1 MLAHIMS
8 AARSRYGLLV
18 SALGAA
24 LLAVA
29 VFLPWYGLSLTAT
42 GAAVAQQTDE
52 QLVQQFGNA
61 GLQAR
66 LGGLHNSIAGLAG
79 RELGSVSAHQVLH
92 DLNVVLL
99 VLAALAL
106 IDALIALARASAPLP
121 DGAGRAVVL
130 LGALAS
136 VCVGYRMVHPPI
148 PAQDVLA
155 LKLREGAWLALLGSL
170 MVALGG
176 IWPRSAILRAAVDGD
191 LPAHSGEDSVFAALS
206 GWTPSS

>member
-1 MLAHIMS
+1 MFAHIMS
-8 AARSRYGLLV
+8 GARSRYGLLV

-29 VFLPWYGLSLTAT
+29 VFLPWYGLSLTST

-61 GLQAR
+61 GLQAQ
-66 LGGLHNSIAGLAG
+66 LAGLHSSIAGLAG

-106 IDALIALARASAPLP
+106 IDSLVALARASAPLA

-130 LGALAS
+130 LGAVAAIC
-136 VCVGYRMVHPPI
+136 VCYRMVHPPM
-148 PAQDVLA
+148 PAQDILA

-170 MVALGG
+170 MIALGG
-176 IWPRSAILRAAVDGD
+176 IWPRSVILRAAVDGD
-191 LPAHSGEDSVFAALS
+191 APARSGEDSVFAALS